1 MKRSEITKRPE
12 RIVLVLIDINRYHA
26 SNVAEKKKKKKKRE
40 VFQPWKVSKMPLFIT
55 TRPAVFEPHLVH

>member
-26 SNVAEKKKKKKKRE
+26 SNVAEKKKKKKEGSLPTLEGFKDAIIHHHTAGC
-40 VFQPWKVSKMPLFIT
+40 F
-55 TRPAVFEPHLVH
+55 

>member
-1 MKRSEITKRPE
+1 MVVEYESSGDDEEVGDDEETGEIE
-12 RIVLVLIDINRYHA
+12 LVLTDI
-26 SNVAEKKKKKKKRE
+26 KKKKRE